1 MKWARHTGLYFMIF
15 AIGCSMLN
23 FIEASDVYF
32 YMFMAGNC
40 LYCFGNLWSK
50 DS

>member
-1 MKWARHTGLYFMIF
+1 MKWAKHTGLYFMIF

-40 LYCFGNLWSK
+40 LYYFGNLWSK